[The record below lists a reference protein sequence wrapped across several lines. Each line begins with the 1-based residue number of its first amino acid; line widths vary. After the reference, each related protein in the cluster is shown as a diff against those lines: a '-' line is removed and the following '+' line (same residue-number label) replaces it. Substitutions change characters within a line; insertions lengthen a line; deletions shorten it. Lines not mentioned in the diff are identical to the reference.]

1 MRRKDR
7 EQSTEFA
14 LKTAQE
20 CEFAVISMIDAS
32 GLPYGVP
39 VSTVLDGKTLY
50 FHTAK
55 EGRKIDC
62 LHHSPAVHIVCVGA
76 VQRASDEFTTGYE
89 CAMIEGICT
98 EVTDEAEKIRA
109 LRLLCKKYTPQN
121 MDNFDRAIQA
131 SLHRT
136 GVYKIA
142 VLSVTGKAKI
152 LKS

>member
-39 VSTVLDGKTLY
+39 VSTVLDGEALY

-62 LHHSPAVHIVCVGA
+62 LRRSPAVHIVCVGA

-89 CAMIEGICT
+89 CAMIENQGS
-98 EVTDEAEKIRA
+98 AAALQKIHA
-109 LRLLCKKYTPQN
+109 
-121 MDNFDRAIQA
+121 
-131 SLHRT
+131 
-136 GVYKIA
+136 
-142 VLSVTGKAKI
+142 AKHG
-152 LKS
+152 

>member
-1 MRRKDR
+1 
-7 EQSTEFA
+7 
-14 LKTAQE
+14 
-20 CEFAVISMIDAS
+20 MIDTD
-32 GLPYGVP
+32 GRPYGVP
-39 VSTVLDGKTLY
+39 VSTVLDGEALY
-50 FHTAK
+50 FHSAK

-62 LHHSPAVHIVCVGA
+62 LRRSPAVHIVCVGT
-76 VQRASDEFTTGYE
+76 VRRALNEL
-89 CAMIEGICT
+89 
-98 EVTDEAEKIRA
+98 IRA

-142 VLSVTGKAKI
+142 VLSVTGKAKV

>member
-20 CEFAVISMIDAS
+20 CEFAVISMIDTD
-32 GLPYGVP
+32 GRPYGVP
-39 VSTVLDGKTLY
+39 VSTVLDGEALY
-50 FHTAK
+50 FHSAK

-62 LHHSPAVHIVCVGA
+62 LRRSPAVHIVCVGA
-76 VQRASDEFTTGYE
+76 VRRAADEFTTGYE

-98 EVTDEAEKIRA
+98 EVTDDAEKIRA

-121 MDNFDRAIQA
+121 MDHFDRAIQA

-142 VLSVTGKAKI
+142 VLSVTGKAKV

>member
-1 MRRKDR
+1 
-7 EQSTEFA
+7 
-14 LKTAQE
+14 
-20 CEFAVISMIDAS
+20 MIDAS

-76 VQRASDEFTTGYE
+76 VQRAADEFTTGYE

-109 LRLLCKKYTPQN
+109 LRLLCEKYTPQH
-121 MDNFDRAIQA
+121 MDAFGRAVQK
-131 SLHRT
+131 SLQRT
-136 GVYKIA
+136 GVYKIT
-142 VLSVTGKAKI
+142 VLSVTGKAKV

>member
-1 MRRKDR
+1 
-7 EQSTEFA
+7 
-14 LKTAQE
+14 
-20 CEFAVISMIDAS
+20 MIDAS

-76 VQRASDEFTTGYE
+76 VQRAADEFTTGYE

-98 EVTDEAEKIRA
+98 EVTDDAEKIRA
-109 LRLLCKKYTPQN
+109 LRLLCEKYTPQH
-121 MDNFDRAIQA
+121 MDAFGRAVQK
-131 SLHRT
+131 SLQRT
-136 GVYKIA
+136 GVYKIT
-142 VLSVTGKAKI
+142 VLSVTGKAKV

>member
-76 VQRASDEFTTGYE
+76 VQRAADEFTTGYE
-89 CAMIEGICT
+89 CAMIEGI
-98 EVTDEAEKIRA
+98 
-109 LRLLCKKYTPQN
+109 
-121 MDNFDRAIQA
+121 
-131 SLHRT
+131 
-136 GVYKIA
+136 
-142 VLSVTGKAKI
+142 
-152 LKS
+152 